1 MKEYIELRCVMLA
14 DYICAQKA
22 TVRDASHVFGV
33 SKSTVHKD
41 VTARLAQIDYVKY
54 LEVKDVLEFNLK
66 ERHIRGG
73 DATREK
79 YIKMHTDRT

>member
-1 MKEYIELRCVMLA
+1 MKEYIELRCEMLA
-14 DYICAQKA
+14 DYICAHRS
-22 TVRDASHVFGV
+22 TVREASRVFGV

-41 VTARLAQIDYVKY
+41 VTARLREIDYGKF
-54 LEVKDVLEFNLK
+54 LEVKEILDVNLR

-79 YIKMHTDRT
+79 YKHLNRQ